1 MIYNLED
8 IWFFVTFHYYLFL
21 IILSGLIVIGYFI
34 CHFSVLNQVELS
46 FICHYDLFLIH
57 LPGWGFWFPEG
68 KVFLLT
74 KKEKLVLGWRNYMIY
89 NLKDIWVYIYFW
101 LSSFFNHFSRWGFS
115 LRRENY
121 FYYLNKEGK
130 RGFRVT
136 VVYDFTL

>member
-1 MIYNLED
+1 MIFCYFSLLLIFNNFF
-8 IWFFVTFHYYLFL
+8 WFNSYRIFYMSLFCFKSSG
-21 IILSGLIVIGYFI
+21 ILLYMP
-34 CHFSVLNQVELS
+34 LS
-46 FICHYDLFLIH
+46 FFFDHFF
-57 LPGWGFWFPEG
+57 GWGFDFRRGKYFYHLNEEG
-68 KVFLLT
+68 K
-74 KKEKLVLGWRNYMIY
+74 KENMVLGWRNYMIY